1 MKALSMCVLMSV
13 AICAG
18 QQVPWATFQPTPA
31 PVQQMTNATVV
42 QMVQAKISP
51 DLIILAISK
60 CEPHFLLD
68 PGNGRYMLQ
77 MGVTDEMYKA
87 MAARQIGKP
96 IPGYTQAPAVAAPA
110 AMASAVAAPAAM
122 APAVAAPQPGYIQPA
137 APQTAPPDNHSISK
151 LSDGDVFFGFS
162 YASADFNGLVP
173 RQNMIGWET
182 SSAFAFKKWRT
193 TKLSAEGTA
202 NGFYDTQNSYWASLH
217 NYTFAGGLRVDSG
230 PVFVHYLVGV
240 SHLTASSTAYEVS
253 ASQNAL
259 AMVIGGGF
267 QFKVA
272 GPLAFRTSVDYIMT
286 RHDVF
291 APDTQNNFRMSAG
304 LVFSVGG
311 NGGHKL

>member
-1 MKALSMCVLMSV
+1 MTNISLKAPLMFLFLCVAAV
-13 AICAG
+13 G
-18 QQVPWATFQPTPA
+18 QRAPWATFEPSAA
-31 PVQQMTNATVV
+31 PLQMTNATVV

-51 DLIILAISK
+51 DLVILAISK
-60 CEPHFLLD
+60 CEPHFSLT
-68 PGNGRYMLQ
+68 PGATNYMLAS
-77 MGVTDEMYKA
+77 GVTDEIFKA
-87 MAARQIGKP
+87 MALKQLGRP
-96 IPGYTQAPAVAAPA
+96 IPGYTEPSTVLGVAARPL
-110 AMASAVAAPAAM
+110 M
-122 APAVAAPQPGYIQPA
+122 APAMSAAQPAFIQPV
-137 APQTAPPDNHSISK
+137 PPLNTLSTNEHPMSK

-173 RQNMIGWET
+173 RQNMIGFES
-182 SSAFAFKKWRT
+182 SSAVAFKKWT
-193 TKLSAEGTA
+193 NVKLSAEGSA
-202 NGFYDTQNSYWASLH
+202 SGFYDTQNTYWASLH
-217 NYTFAGGLRVDSG
+217 NYTFAGGLRVDNG

-291 APDTQNNFRMSAG
+291 APDTQNNFRVSAG
-304 LVFSVGG
+304 LVFRVGG
-311 NGGHKL
+311 SGGNKL